1 MKKLIRFKCSAQL
14 GCLPLNLSKLSLTL
28 MLAVPGVLVAV
39 PARAQQNAIV
49 QAPASS
55 STISSSTA
63 SRNRMDQRVAAGD
76 DFNRYANGGWED
88 ATEIP
93 ADKGSWGIFGQLSED
108 TDKKVVKLIE
118 QAAQAT
124 AGSEARKVADF
135 YQAYLD
141 MASINQ
147 LGLAPL
153 QAQLQRIDALTNK
166 SALSS
171 YLGQQLR
178 ADVDPLNVTNLSTEN
193 LFGLWVAQDFHDH
206 SRYTGYLL
214 QGGLGMPDRE
224 YYVSRNPKM
233 AALRSSYR
241 THIANMLGLA
251 GVADA
256 EAAAQRVMALETQIA
271 RSHVSREISS
281 NVLKADTSWRSADF
295 SRLAPGMDWPAY
307 FAAAELSAQASF
319 MVWHPSALKGAAKL
333 VAATSLDSWKDY
345 LRFHA
350 INQHASVLPQAFVDQ
365 KFAFYGAALNG
376 TPEPAPRWKNA
387 VAATNNSLAEVLGKL
402 YAEQHFSPQAKAKV
416 QDMVVNI
423 LAAFSQRIA
432 ALDWMAASTKAE
444 AQAKLKVMY
453 VGVGYP
459 DKWRDYSGLQVSA
472 TDAYGNQER
481 TEIFA
486 YQQAKAK
493 LGKAVDATEWCMY
506 PQEVNAVNMPMQN
519 ALNFPAAILQAPFF
533 DLAVSDAVNYGAI
546 GAIIGH
552 EISHSFD
559 NSGAQFDAKGEL
571 RNWWS
576 KADLAHFQKSSKAL
590 VAQYSAYKPFPDLAI
605 NGQQTLDENIA
616 DLAGLQVAYN
626 AYRSSVANANEET
639 DKEFFLAYA
648 ESWRNKFREPS
659 LRNQIATNGHA
670 PAAYRVL
677 TVRNLDAWY
686 PAFNVQSGQRLYLAP
701 KARVRVW

>member
-1 MKKLIRFKCSAQL
+1 MKKTILTQHIIERSRVPASWRRLSLALMLTTVTAASALAQQAPIGQTL
-14 GCLPLNLSKLSLTL
+14 TNLS
-28 MLAVPGVLVAV
+28 APG
-39 PARAQQNAIV
+39 R
-49 QAPASS
+49 SG
-55 STISSSTA
+55 
-63 SRNRMDQRVAAGD
+63 MDQRVAAGD
-76 DFNRYANGGWED
+76 DFNRYVNGGWED

-93 ADKGSWGIFGQLSED
+93 ADKSSWGIFGQLSED
-108 TDKKVVKLIE
+108 TDKKILKLIE

-124 AGSEARKVADF
+124 AGSEARKVANF

-141 MASINQ
+141 TASINQ

-153 QAQLQRIDALTNK
+153 MSQMKRIDGLADK
-166 SALSS
+166 SALAA

-178 ADVDPLNVTNLSTEN
+178 ADVDPINATNLSTEN
-193 LFGLWVAQDFHDH
+193 LFGLWVAQGFHDH
-206 SRYTGYLL
+206 RHYTGYLL
-214 QGGLGMPDRE
+214 QGGLGLPDRE

-233 AALRSSYR
+233 AALRLKYQA
-241 THIANMLGLA
+241 HIASMLGLA

-256 EAAAQRVMALETQIA
+256 EAAAGRVMALETQIA
-271 RSHVSREISS
+271 RSHATRETTS
-281 NVLKADTSWRSADF
+281 NVLKADTTWRKTDF
-295 SRLAPGMDWPAY
+295 VRQARGLDWDAY
-307 FAAAELSAQASF
+307 FAAAGLAEQTSF
-319 MVWHPSALKGAAKL
+319 MVWHPTALKGAAKL
-333 VAATSLDSWKDY
+333 VTAISLDSWKDY

-350 INQHASVLPQAFVDQ
+350 INQRASVLPQAFVDQ

-376 TPEPAPRWKNA
+376 TPEQAPRWKNA
-387 VAATNNSLAEVLGKL
+387 VAATNNSLGEVLGKL

-416 QDMVVNI
+416 QGMVVNI
-423 LAAFSQRIA
+423 LAAFSQRIS

-444 AQAKLKVMY
+444 AQAKLKAMY

-472 TDAYGNQER
+472 TDAYGNLDR
-481 TEIFA
+481 AEIFA

-493 LGKAVDATEWCMY
+493 LGKTVDVTEWCMN

-533 DLAVSDAVNYGAI
+533 DLAASDAVNYGAI
-546 GAIIGH
+546 GATIGH

-559 NSGAQFDAKGEL
+559 DSGAQFDAKGEL

-605 NGQQTLDENIA
+605 NGQQTLGENIA

-626 AYRSSVANANEET
+626 AYRSAVATANEES

-648 ESWRNKFREPS
+648 ESWRSKAREQA
-659 LRNQIATNGHA
+659 LRNQITSNEHA

-686 PAFNVQSGQRLYLAP
+686 PVFNVQAGQRLYLAP
-701 KARVRVW
+701 KSRVRVW

>member
-1 MKKLIRFKCSAQL
+1 MKNAIRFKSSAQR
-14 GCLPLNLSKLSLTL
+14 GELPASLRKLSLAL
-28 MLAVPGVLVAV
+28 MLALPGVLLAV
-39 PARAQQNAIV
+39 PASAQQGAIV
-49 QAPASS
+49 QAPAGT
-55 STISSSTA
+55 STISNPTA
-63 SRNRMDQRVAAGD
+63 SRSGMDSRVAAGD

-93 ADKGSWGIFGQLSED
+93 ADKSSWGIFGQLSED
-108 TDKKVVKLIE
+108 TDKKVLKLIE
-118 QAAQAT
+118 QAAQAA
-124 AGSEARKVADF
+124 AGSEARKVSDF

-141 MASINQ
+141 MASIHQ

-178 ADVDPLNVTNLSTEN
+178 ADVDPINATNLSTEN
-193 LFGLWVAQDFHDH
+193 LFGLWVAQGFHDH

-233 AALRSSYR
+233 AALRLKYQA
-241 THIANMLGLA
+241 HIASMLGLA

-256 EAAAQRVMALETQIA
+256 EAAAGRVMALETQIA

-281 NVLKADTSWRSADF
+281 NVLKADTSWRKSDF
-295 SRLAPGMDWPAY
+295 VKQARGLDWDAY
-307 FAAAELSAQASF
+307 FAAAGLADQTSF
-319 MVWHPSALKGAAKL
+319 MVWHPTALKGAAKL
-333 VAATSLDSWKDY
+333 VAAISIDSWKDY

-350 INQHASVLPQAFVDQ
+350 INQRASVLPQAFVDQ

-387 VAATNNSLAEVLGKL
+387 VAATNHSLGEVLGKL

-416 QDMVVNI
+416 QGMVVNI
-423 LAAFSQRIA
+423 LAAFSQRIS

-444 AQAKLKVMY
+444 AQAKLKAMY

-481 TEIFA
+481 AEIFA

-493 LGKAVDATEWCMY
+493 LGKAVDATEWCMN

-533 DLAVSDAVNYGAI
+533 DLTASDAVNYGAI

-559 NSGAQFDAKGEL
+559 DSGAQFDAKGEL

-626 AYRSSVANANEET
+626 AYRSSVTNANEAS
-639 DKEFFLAYA
+639 DHEFFLAYA
-648 ESWRNKFREPS
+648 ESWRNKFREPA

-686 PAFNVQSGQRLYLAP
+686 PAFNVQTGQRLYLAP